1 MEEEEEEEEE
11 DEDEEEGGDEYFFSQ
26 LSPPLPSLMRKT
38 QSFGVPSRPMGVK
51 MGVAVMV
58 VDVVRTTKQSREMMM
73 AVYSI

>member
-1 MEEEEEEEEE
+1 MEEVE
-11 DEDEEEGGDEYFFSQ
+11 EDEEEEGGNDFLFSQ

-38 QSFGVPSRPMGVK
+38 QSFGVPSRPTGVK

-58 VDVVRTTKQSREMMM
+58 VDVVSTTKQSREMMM